1 MATIFNNNK
10 STSTNAKFS
19 KELKLSTKI
28 IGTNGNPVE
37 VNLGYIA
44 LFENNDIL
52 SAIAEMDEQ
61 ELQDLVSKLI
71 LSVQDAGTRQER
83 AKRVIKFA

>member
-1 MATIFNNNK
+1 MATIFNNTK
-10 STSTNAKFS
+10 STSTSAKFS
-19 KELKLSTKI
+19 KELKISTKI

-37 VNLGYIA
+37 VNLGYLA

-61 ELQDLVSKLI
+61 EVQNLASKLI
-71 LSVQDAGTRQER
+71 LSVQDAGIRQER
-83 AKRVIKFA
+83 AKRTVTFA